1 MDDLHLEA
9 DLFFGPCNDPDCP
22 GGRLSSTPDPRV
34 DLGWAQDEQLRLIRG
49 EDHPPMPTGDT

>member
-22 GGRLSSTPDPRV
+22 AVRLIESGQLRV
-34 DLGWAQDEQLRLIRG
+34 DVGWPHRDHLRLIAG
-49 EDHPPMPTGDT
+49 EDPHCGTE

>member
-22 GGRLSSTPDPRV
+22 AVHLIENARLRV
-34 DLGWAQDEQLRLIRG
+34 DHGWPNRDHLRLIAG
-49 EDHPPMPTGDT
+49 EDPYGKTE